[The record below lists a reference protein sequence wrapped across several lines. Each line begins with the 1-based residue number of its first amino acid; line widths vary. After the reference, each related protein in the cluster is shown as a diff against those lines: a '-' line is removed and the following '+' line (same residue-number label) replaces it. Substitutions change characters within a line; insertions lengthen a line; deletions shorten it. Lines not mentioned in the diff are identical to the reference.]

1 MNERVER
8 LRASLEEPLLV
19 TNPQSVYYLA
29 GFRSTNAALLIDSDC
44 VRLFTDFRYAERAA
58 EVEGVEFTETP
69 RSLYKELARLLSGR
83 IGFEPAHVTFANFET
98 LRAGGIDLV
107 PRYGVVEALRVVK
120 DDGERDIIR
129 RAAAITD
136 QAYERLAE
144 EPFVGRT
151 ERELA
156 WRMNELFHELGA
168 EEPAFPT
175 IVAAG
180 PNGSRPHADTGDRAI
195 EQGQMIVIDAGAKV
209 DSYCSDCTRT
219 FSAGAPPDDLRR
231 AYEVCLEGQR
241 KAVDAVVAGEAAT
254 EVDAA
259 ARGPITDAGL
269 GDNFR
274 HGLGHGVGLDVHEA
288 PRLAVD
294 STDSL
299 AAGHVVTIEP
309 GIYLPGLGGVRI
321 EDLVLVTDDGPEVLS
336 AYTKELVTVA

>member
-1 MNERVER
+1 MNGRVER
-8 LRASLEEPLLV
+8 LRQSLEEPLLV

-29 GFRSTNAALLIDSDC
+29 GLHSTNAALLVDGDR
-44 VRLFTDFRYAERAA
+44 VRLYTDFRYAERAA

-69 RSLYKELARLLSGR
+69 RSMYRELARLLSGR
-83 IGFEPAHVTFANFET
+83 IGFEAAHVTCANYET
-98 LRAGGIDLV
+98 LGAGGIDLV
-107 PRYGVVEALRVVK
+107 PRYGLVEGLRVVK
-120 DDGERDIIR
+120 DDGERDRIR

-168 EEPAFPT
+168 DEPAFPT

-180 PNGSRPHADTGDRAI
+180 PNGSRPHADTGNRTI
-195 EQGQMIVIDAGAKV
+195 ERGQLIVIDAGAKL

-219 FSAGAPPDDLRR
+219 FVAGEPPDDLRR
-231 AYEVCLEGQR
+231 AYDVCLEGQR
-241 KAVDAVVAGEAAT
+241 RAVEAVVAGKAAT

-259 ARGPITDAGL
+259 ARGPITDAGF

-294 STDSL
+294 SADSL

-336 AYTKELVTVA
+336 SYTKELVTVA